1 MKKFVIVLALLALAV
16 PALAAPSSVR
26 ISQVYGGGGSTST
39 TPVPSYN
46 RDYVEI
52 YNASNTEVNIG
63 GWTIEYGSA
72 TGNWGSFPSNIF
84 TFPADTKIPPCQ
96 YILVGGAW
104 LVTYTGANVPYDF
117 AGLFAASGTSGKIG
131 LFNAVNTN
139 RVCGDELV
147 GTLVDKVAYGTS
159 NCAEGTAVG
168 LLSTVTAA
176 IRNRGGYTDTDN
188 NLNDFTVGT
197 PAPRN
202 LLSAINLECGLPVA
216 TEAQSWGS
224 LKGSYR

>member
-1 MKKFVIVLALLALAV
+1 MKKFVIVLALLALAAPV
-16 PALAAPSSVR
+16 LAASPVR

-39 TPVPSYN
+39 TPVPAFN

-52 YNASNTEVNIG
+52 YNASNSPVNIG

-72 TGNWGSFPSNIF
+72 TGNWGSSAGNIF
-84 TFPADTKIPPCQ
+84 TFPAGTIIPPCK

-117 AGLFAASGTSGKIG
+117 AGLFAASATSGKIG

-139 RVCGDELV
+139 LPCGGEV
-147 GTLVDKVAYGTS
+147 AGTLVDKVSYGTA
-159 NCAEGTAVG
+159 NCSEVTAVG
-168 LLSTVTAA
+168 LLSTLTAA
-176 IRNRGGYTDTDN
+176 IRNMGGYMDTDN

-202 LLSAINLECGLPVA
+202 LLSPINLECGLPVA